1 MFGKKKKEQK
11 QKEEQQGGQER
22 RRNKRLEFV
31 QATYY
36 REGHKEKDMSEC
48 MIYNLSETGLFLKTK
63 NTLGVD
69 DRIVV
74 LFNLAGKVFTEESV
88 IVRNQDDNRYGCAF
102 INPMSDSLKKAI
114 DLYIQL
120 QTGI

>member
-1 MFGKKKKEQK
+1 MFGKKKKQE
-11 QKEEQQGGQER
+11 GSGSSQER
-22 RRNKRLEFV
+22 RRNERLEFV

-36 REGHKEKDMSEC
+36 REGAKERDMSEC

-63 NTLGVD
+63 NTMSID

-88 IVRNQDDNRYGCAF
+88 IVRNQQDNRYGCAF
-102 INPMSDSLKKAI
+102 INPMSDQLRKAI

-120 QTGI
+120 QSGI